1 MILISVALLLAGI
14 KTGGEVYEGYK
25 KGHEEYRD
33 VRQKKFLTEAESE
46 PDAGQEGN
54 KKEEDTEPQEW
65 WPEDAPNQIA
75 VDWEGLKN
83 ENEDIVA
90 WLYLPAVDLS
100 YPVVQADDNEYYL
113 HRSVRKEELFAGSVF
128 MDYYNSPDLKNYNT
142 ILYGH
147 NMRDGSMFA
156 KLKEYK
162 KTEMLA
168 GCPYFWIST
177 PAEDYLYR
185 IFSVHAA
192 GTQSSTYTVRFP
204 DATSYRKWLEK
215 MSAASEVETGAE
227 LNESETVVTLSTCTG
242 DSAIRQVVQGI
253 RITEN

>member
-1 MILISVALLLAGI
+1 
-14 KTGGEVYEGYK
+14 
-25 KGHEEYRD
+25 
-33 VRQKKFLTEAESE
+33 
-46 PDAGQEGN
+46 
-54 KKEEDTEPQEW
+54 
-65 WPEDAPNQIA
+65 
-75 VDWEGLKN
+75 
-83 ENEDIVA
+83 
-90 WLYLPAVDLS
+90 
-100 YPVVQADDNEYYL
+100 
-113 HRSVRKEELFAGSVF
+113 

-162 KTEMLA
+162 NPETLA
-168 GCPYFWIST
+168 GCPYFWLST
-177 PAEDYLYR
+177 PTQDCLYR

-215 MSAASEVETGAE
+215 MSAASEVEAGAE

-253 RITEN
+253 RIAENQKERKKFSVLVPSSNG